1 VAQQLFVLH
10 LADKNDKKSVKAP
23 ADEDTQKAQS
33 ATGSLSENSSMS
45 EVIFMHLSPLKADF
59 AAHI

>member
-1 VAQQLFVLH
+1 MLH